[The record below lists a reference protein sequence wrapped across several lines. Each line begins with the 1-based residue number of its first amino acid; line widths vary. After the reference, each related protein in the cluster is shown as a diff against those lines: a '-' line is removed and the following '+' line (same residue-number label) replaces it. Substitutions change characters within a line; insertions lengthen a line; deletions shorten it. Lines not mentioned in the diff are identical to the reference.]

1 MLLKKVYLAES
12 YILISKYNAVNIG
25 QSRVIYYGSDYS
37 PRSGANSYKAG
48 NDDVFSLFHAETD

>member
-1 MLLKKVYLAES
+1 MVTSFGEEACWEYGSGS
-12 YILISKYNAVNIG
+12 YEVFGGYRL
-25 QSRVIYYGSDYS
+25 GSDYS